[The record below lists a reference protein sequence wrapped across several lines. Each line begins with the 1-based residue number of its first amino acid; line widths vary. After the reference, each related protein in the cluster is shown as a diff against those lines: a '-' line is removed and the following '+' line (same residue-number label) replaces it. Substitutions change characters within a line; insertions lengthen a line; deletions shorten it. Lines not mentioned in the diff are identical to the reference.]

1 MEIDTVTCLA
11 LISAITATVSALSA
25 YTSSSTAKKALKYQL
40 NIQRNKKELEIIL
53 LLINDLK
60 QLNFLF
66 QKKFETQTEEETDSI
81 PKLIENIKDNIEKI
95 IYIGDYALEKKIS
108 NWKNDQILN
117 TQSLD
122 FILNHKSSIQQVF
135 KTGDTKAFFN
145 ELISN
150 LLKIHIE
157 LLSK

>member
-66 QKKFETQTEEETDSI
+66 QKK
-81 PKLIENIKDNIEKI
+81 
-95 IYIGDYALEKKIS
+95 
-108 NWKNDQILN
+108 
-117 TQSLD
+117 
-122 FILNHKSSIQQVF
+122 IQNQ
-135 KTGDTKAFFN
+135 N
-145 ELISN
+145 Q
-150 LLKIHIE
+150 
-157 LLSK
+157 